1 MQQVLFLLPQCV
13 DLLRQCLVVLP
24 VGLCLFL
31 GVFLVQIVP
40 DLHVD
45 GIDLRNALFQFGG
58 GFVLQIPCGHL
69 GSHSVLLCQFQ
80 TLFGSVIGSLCG
92 GEFLC
97 IPGSVF
103 PFPLVLAVACQNLL
117 LPCDQFRCGNRR
129 VRHVLPALQF

>member
-1 MQQVLFLLPQCV
+1 MQQVLLLLPECG
-13 DLLRQCLVVLP
+13 DLFRQRLILLP

-45 GIDLRNALFQFGG
+45 GIDLRNALFQLGS
-58 GFVLQIPCGHL
+58 GFVLQILCGHL
-69 GSHSVLLCQFQ
+69 GSHGVLLCQFQ
-80 TLFGSVIGSLCG
+80 TLFGCVIGSLCG

-117 LPCDQFRCGNRR
+117 LPCNQFRCGNRR
-129 VRHVLPALQF
+129 VRHVLPALQL